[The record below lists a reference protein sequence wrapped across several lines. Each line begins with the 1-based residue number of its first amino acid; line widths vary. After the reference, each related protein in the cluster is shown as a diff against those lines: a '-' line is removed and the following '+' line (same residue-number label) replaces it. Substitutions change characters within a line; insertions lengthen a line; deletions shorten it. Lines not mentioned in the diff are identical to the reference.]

1 MSFLKRLFSS
11 AKTKKRGFTIVE
23 AVVAMAVIAIV
34 SAAATSTVRR
44 TLTTTGNDFEYDRAR
59 VYTENAL
66 EAFKF
71 SDNIEQFNMYVVRDG
86 FSADAP
92 LRDDENNLR
101 TYCSFHNHTNAYSID
116 INVSYPENGRPHFT
130 ATVYGGSKLLIQIN
144 YDKGG

>member
-1 MSFLKRLFSS
+1 MSFIKKLFNK
-11 AKTKKRGFTIVE
+11 AKKNKRGFTIVE

-71 SDNIEQFNMYVVRDG
+71 SDNLEQFNMYAVRDG
-86 FSADAP
+86 FSADSP
-92 LRDDENNLR
+92 IRDDENNLR
-101 TYCSFHNHTNAYSID
+101 TYCSYHNNNNSYSITLS
-116 INVSYPENGRPHFT
+116 VSYPQNGRPHFS

-144 YDKGG
+144 FDKGG